1 MDIHYGLSSKRGT
14 KDYLNSIPQMHTID
28 QINRKTKMQ
37 KINVVGKFDR
47 KGTPQ
52 STSTTYGP
60 TYTVTGF
67 LADDT
72 AEIKC
77 QLWGDIANTI
87 KNGDI
92 LKLLNAYSRNGRLFN
107 KKDGTEEIRG
117 ST

>member
-1 MDIHYGLSSKRGT
+1 MNIDYGLGSKGGT
-14 KDYLNSIPQMHTID
+14 KRYLDSIPQMHTID

-47 KGTPQ
+47 KGTPKP
-52 STSTTYGP
+52 TSTKYGES
-60 TYTVTGF
+60 YTVTGF
-67 LADDT
+67 LKDDT

-107 KKDGTEEIRG
+107 KKDGTEEILG